1 MNHYSLVAAELNIWS
16 TNCKAVMQDA
26 ASRSSDPEPLTA
38 EHKAIAISIMAIP
51 PSSLC
56 LARSRRIMG
65 MRGSRQPASSQHLL
79 PAGLLASHARQ
90 ALHAVKKSADSRD
103 LARFWRNESCRA
115 YSGGRKASTEVH
127 VCNMTQHSASA
138 RCVPSC
144 MQKIDIV
151 MLCFK
156 TDAVCET

>member
-1 MNHYSLVAAELNIWS
+1 MNHYSLIAAELNIWS

-38 EHKAIAISIMAIP
+38 EDKTIAISTMAIP

-56 LARSRRIMG
+56 LASSRRIMG

-90 ALHAVKKSADSRD
+90 ASHAFKKNADSRD
-103 LARFWRNESCRA
+103 LLASPV
-115 YSGGRKASTEVH
+115 SGGMRATVSISVGQKQVH
-127 VCNMTQHSASA
+127 VCKLTQHSASA
-138 RCVPSC
+138 KVRSSWIIHARI
-144 MQKIDIV
+144 QY
-151 MLCFK
+151 FH
-156 TDAVCET
+156 AVF